1 MKLIIQIPCLNE
13 AEHLPAALA
22 CLPRSVA
29 GFDKVEWLVVDD
41 GSTDDT
47 SRVAGEHGVD
57 HVVRFPYNR
66 GLAKAFMAG
75 IERALREGADV
86 IVNTDADNQ
95 YDASCIPDLVAP
107 ILRGTAHMVV
117 GARPIG
123 EIGHFSP
130 LKRRLQKLGSWVVK
144 KASGASVAD
153 APSGFRAIHRDA
165 AMRLYVFNSFTYTLE
180 TIIQAGRNNIPVA
193 SVPIRVNGETRPSR
207 LFKGMF
213 SYVRRSMVTIL
224 RVALL
229 YKPLRFFSIL
239 ALAVGLPG
247 LAAILRFI
255 YFYAAGNGSG
265 HIQSLAVA
273 AGLVSVAAIIAM
285 GGLLADLV
293 AANRVLLEEIRAR
306 QLAASLDM
314 PTGNAQHDL
323 LARLPWPIQ
332 SDAAREERTGTKRP
346 ALRRSKTA

>member
-1 MKLIIQIPCLNE
+1 MKLVIQIPCLNE

-22 CLPRSVA
+22 CLPRTVA
-29 GFDKVEWLVVDD
+29 GFDKVEWLVIDD
-41 GSTDDT
+41 GSADET
-47 SRVAGEHGVD
+47 SRVAREHGVD

-95 YDASCIPDLVAP
+95 YDASCIPDLVQP
-107 ILRGTAHMVV
+107 ILRGTAHMVI
-117 GARPIG
+117 GARPIS

-130 LKRRLQKLGSWVVK
+130 LKRRLQKLGTWVVK
-144 KASGASVAD
+144 KASGAAVAD

-193 SVPIRVNGETRPSR
+193 SVPIRVNGQTRPSR

-239 ALAVGLPG
+239 ALAIGLPG
-247 LAAILRFI
+247 IAAILRFV
-255 YFYAAGNGSG
+255 YLYLTNNGSG

-273 AGLVSVAAIIAM
+273 AGLISVASIVAM

-293 AANRVLLEEIRAR
+293 AANRVLLEEIRTR
-306 QLAASLDM
+306 QLAASLEA
-314 PTGNAQHDL
+314 PAGNAQHEL
-323 LARLPWPIQ
+323 LARLPWPIHA
-332 SDAAREERTGTKRP
+332 DGGHEERVEPKP
-346 ALRRSKTA
+346 APVRRSKSA